1 MIKIGYLGNEGGDAL
16 GLENLIECKPT
27 PIKLLGGA
35 LTRCPAVRGYHMNTF
50 EVKCP
55 FDLEWTVWREE
66 NRWEVNIENTSL
78 STDSSFSLDNLFT
91 FDKEN
96 TNVQINYRP
105 GWSFIS
111 DTPNT
116 ILLQHTNGIDT
127 NPQII
132 SGMINIYDWPD
143 RALSIGYSLTE
154 KVQTF
159 KIKRGKPW
167 YRVTFITPDLEPVKL
182 IKMTE
187 RHPYLVRT
195 QIKDHLATI
204 EYQNWRKIF
213 KYFGKTRP
221 KKLIP

>member
-1 MIKIGYLGNEGGDAL
+1 MIKIGYLGCNENP
-16 GLENLIECKPT
+16 LEHLEETQPT
-27 PIKLLGGA
+27 NIGLLGGN
-35 LTRCPAVRGYHMNTF
+35 LKRCPAVKGYHMNTF

-66 NRWEVNIENTSL
+66 NRWEVNNTTL
-78 STDSSFSLDNLFT
+78 RPEGNFHLDQLFT
-91 FDKEN
+91 FDEEC
-96 TNVQINYRP
+96 TNCQVNFRP
-105 GWSFIS
+105 RWSFIS

-127 NPQII
+127 NSQII
-132 SGMINIYDWPD
+132 SGMFDIYDWAD
-143 RALSIGYSLTE
+143 RAISVAYSITKKE
-154 KVQTF
+154 QTF
-159 KIKRGKPW
+159 KLKRGEPW

-195 QIKDHLATI
+195 QNKDTLSTIK
-204 EYQNWRKIF
+204 YQNWKKIF

-221 KKLIP
+221 KKLII

>member
-1 MIKIGYLGNEGGDAL
+1 MIKIGYLGCNKSAQEL
-16 GLENLIECKPT
+16 LEETQPT
-27 PIKLLGGA
+27 NIGLLGGNV
-35 LTRCPAVRGYHMNTF
+35 TRCPSVKSYHMNTF

-66 NRWEVNIENTSL
+66 DRWEVNVENTSL
-78 STDSSFSLDNLFT
+78 NTDGSFSLDKLFT
-91 FDKEN
+91 FDREN

-105 GWSFIS
+105 SWSFIS

-132 SGMINIYDWPD
+132 SGMINIYDWAD

-159 KIKRGKPW
+159 KIKRGEPW

-195 QIKDHLATI
+195 QNKDTLSTLK
-204 EYQNWRKIF
+204 YLNWKKVF

-221 KKLIP
+221 KKLIL

>member
-1 MIKIGYLGNEGGDAL
+1 MIKIGYLGTGVTS
-16 GLENLIECKPT
+16 LELLEETQPT
-27 PIKLLGGA
+27 NIGSLGGS
-35 LTRCPAVRGYHMNTF
+35 LKRCPSVKSYHMNTF

-55 FDLEWTVWREE
+55 FDLEWTVWRDE
-66 NRWEVNIENTSL
+66 NRWKVNMENT
-78 STDSSFSLDNLFT
+78 TIGWDDSFPLEKLFT
-91 FDKEN
+91 FDNEC
-96 TNVQINYRP
+96 TNCQVNYRP
-105 GWSFIS
+105 MWSFIS

-116 ILLQHTNGIDT
+116 TILLHTNGIDT

-132 SGMINIYDWPD
+132 TGMFDIYDWPD

-154 KVQTF
+154 EVQTF
-159 KIKRGKPW
+159 KINRGEPW

-187 RHPYLVRT
+187 KHPYLVRT
-195 QIKDHLATI
+195 QIKDELGTI

-221 KKLIP
+221 KKLIL

>member
-1 MIKIGYLGNEGGDAL
+1 MIKIGYIGANKNAQEL
-16 GLENLIECKPT
+16 LEETQPT
-27 PIKLLGGA
+27 NIGLLGGN
-35 LTRCPAVRGYHMNTF
+35 LTRCPSVRGYHMNTF

-78 STDSSFSLDNLFT
+78 STDSSFSLDNLFA

-132 SGMINIYDWPD
+132 SGMINIYDWAD

-159 KIKRGKPW
+159 KIKRGEPW

-195 QIKDHLATI
+195 QRKDKLATI

-221 KKLIP
+221 KKLII

>member
-1 MIKIGYLGNEGGDAL
+1 MIKIGYIGADKNAQEL
-16 GLENLIECKPT
+16 LEETQPT
-27 PIKLLGGA
+27 NIGLLGGNV
-35 LTRCPAVRGYHMNTF
+35 TRCPSVKSYHMNTF

-66 NRWEVNIENTSL
+66 NRWEVNLDNTSL
-78 STDSSFSLDNLFT
+78 STDTSDFSLDNLFT
-91 FDKEN
+91 FDKES

-132 SGMINIYDWPD
+132 SGMINIYDWAD
-143 RALSIGYSLTE
+143 RALSIGYSITKE
-154 KVQTF
+154 VQTF
-159 KIKRGKPW
+159 KLNRGEPW

-187 RHPYLVRT
+187 RSPYLVRI
-195 QIKDHLATI
+195 QRKDKLATI

-221 KKLIP
+221 KKLIL

>member
-1 MIKIGYLGNEGGDAL
+1 MIKIGYIGANKNAQEL
-16 GLENLIECKPT
+16 LEETQPT
-27 PIKLLGGA
+27 NIGLLGGN
-35 LTRCPAVRGYHMNTF
+35 LTRCPSVRGYHMNTF

-78 STDSSFSLDNLFT
+78 STDSSFSLDNLFA

-132 SGMINIYDWPD
+132 SGMINIYDWAD

-159 KIKRGKPW
+159 KIKRGEPW

>member
-1 MIKIGYLGNEGGDAL
+1 MIKIGYLGTGVTS
-16 GLENLIECKPT
+16 LELLEETQPT
-27 PIKLLGGA
+27 NIGLLGGS
-35 LTRCPAVRGYHMNTF
+35 LKRCPSVKSYHMNTF

-66 NRWEVNIENTSL
+66 NRWEVNTENTSL
-78 STDSSFSLDNLFT
+78 NTDGSFSLDNLFT
-91 FDKEN
+91 FDREN

-132 SGMINIYDWPD
+132 SGMIDIYDWPD

-154 KVQTF
+154 KIQTF
-159 KIKRGKPW
+159 KII
-167 YRVTFITPDLEPVKL
+167 FLHTPLC
-182 IKMTE
+182 
-187 RHPYLVRT
+187 
-195 QIKDHLATI
+195 Q
-204 EYQNWRKIF
+204 
-213 KYFGKTRP
+213 
-221 KKLIP
+221 

>member
-1 MIKIGYLGNEGGDAL
+1 MIKIGYIGANKSAQEL
-16 GLENLIECKPT
+16 LEDTQPT
-27 PIKLLGGA
+27 NIGLLGGNV
-35 LTRCPAVRGYHMNTF
+35 TRCPSVKSYHMNTF

-66 NRWEVNIENTSL
+66 NRWEVNTENTSL
-78 STDSSFSLDNLFT
+78 NTDGSFSLDKLFT
-91 FDKEN
+91 FDREN

-105 GWSFIS
+105 SWSFIS

-132 SGMINIYDWPD
+132 SGMINIYDWAD

-159 KIKRGKPW
+159 KIKRGEPW

-195 QIKDHLATI
+195 QRKDKLATI

-221 KKLIP
+221 KKLII